1 MAAKNYTEILELVN
15 AGNQMGLSNTIK
27 RDYGIPL
34 DFTSVQASYDD
45 AVVYAATNTKAYVG
59 QPLSVGGKLYI
70 INDVAGEAKHKVGEV
85 EYDNYLVEVGSATE
99 GDGVTIDLEE
109 GVLTLHGF
117 ESALTGYLPRKAE
130 DGSLEWVPI
139 SAVVQGDGNKVT
151 TLTSEDGSVVITKK
165 TDTDESLVYDLSV
178 VHPDAPEYA
187 IAADTRAEGATETT
201 YHLTKDGENVEVAIV
216 VPDAYDDTALAD
228 RVSDVETAVE
238 TTIPGLINDV
248 DAKFADYTKTTDLP
262 TDLGD
267 FGNEAGYAK
276 TADVNTELAKK
287 ANKADYDQTVLDL
300 DALEAKVDAFLSG
313 TGAEGALD
321 SLQELITYINTH
333 DDADINGILASIQAI
348 EDKLVL
354 GTHEVDGETKEY
366 ATVKAYVEAVIEALN
381 VAQYAKASDLE
392 SVAGRVKVL
401 EEKPF
406 DTYATKDEVNAARTG
421 AVEDV
426 SKVGYALEA
435 NVVNTYATKQELNTL
450 DGKLASYYTKTET
463 DGLLNGKVDEAQL
476 ENYYTKTETVAKT
489 EVYTKGQ
496 IDQMLEDIEGGSTES
511 AASVKRA
518 LDAYIQDVDTEIY
531 GANLVVEWTAED
543 GTYTP
548 DYLNSTSR
556 IDTALANAATAQ
568 AQANK
573 GVADATA
580 AQGTANAAAAQAEQ
594 NKTDIASHLTR
605 IGALETAKAGHE
617 TRIAGLEG
625 LVGHEAS
632 EGVEASGLVKATL
645 DNAAAIGTINGTIA
659 ALDAAYKAKD
669 EELVALINAKANSA
683 DVYKK
688 SETYSATEIDD
699 KIGAVAGTIDFT
711 PYLKKDDAA
720 VTYATI
726 AALEGIYKA
735 GEGEAEATGVLAEE
749 IARAKAAES
758 KNATDIAALDATLK
772 AAIEN
777 EGEGLDSIK
786 ELALWIEEHESDIL
800 PILSGFGG
808 TDEPAN
814 IKTYVDESIAA
825 IPAYELPAATA
836 AALGGIKSAADVD
849 GKVAVN
855 KVYVDADGNAE
866 VKAFSTDNL
875 VQGIKTL
882 ILNGGSAKA

>member
-1 MAAKNYTEILELVN
+1 MAAKNYTEILALVN

-187 IAADTRAEGATETT
+187 IAADARAEGATETT

-216 VPDAYDDTALAD
+216 VPDAYDDTALAG

-238 TTIPGLINDV
+238 TTIPGLIDDV
-248 DAKFADYTKTTDLP
+248 DAKFADYTKTVDLP

-287 ANKADYDQTVLDL
+287 ANKTDYDQTVLDL

-392 SVAGRVKVL
+392 DVADRVSDL
-401 EEKPF
+401 EAKPF

-426 SKVGYALEA
+426 SKVGYALA
-435 NVVNTYATKQELNTL
+435 ADVAGTYATKQELTDHRNTM
-450 DGKLASYYTKTET
+450 DTKLNDYAKTADVNAELAKKIETGSIAHTSETNATEGVTVNGTTLNIVVDAYTKQEVRDYVADVIEDMTGGESAA
-463 DGLLNGKVDEAQL
+463 DVKLLL
-476 ENYYTKTETVAKT
+476 ENHIATYEEKV
-489 EVYTKGQ
+489 GQ
-496 IDQMLEDIEGGSTES
+496 IDEKD
-511 AASVKRA
+511 AS
-518 LDAYIQDVDTEIY
+518 Q
-531 GANLVVEWTAED
+531 
-543 GTYTP
+543 
-548 DYLNSTSR
+548 
-556 IDTALANAATAQ
+556 DTAIGAAQTDATKALADAAKAQ
-568 AQANK
+568 
-573 GVADATA
+573 GVADAA
-580 AQGTANAAAAQAEQ
+580 KAQADT
-594 NKTDIASHLTR
+594 NKADIAGHLAR
-605 IGALETAKAGHE
+605 IQSLETTSGKHVTAISTLEGKVQALEGEDTAINEQLG
-617 TRIAGLEG
+617 TIAGQITALQG
-625 LVGHEAS
+625 AD
-632 EGVEASGLVKATL
+632 A
-645 DNAAAIGTINGTIA
+645 TINGTLA
-659 ALDAAYKAKD
+659 
-669 EELVALINAKANSA
+669 NKANTA
-683 DVYKK
+683 DVYTKAEIALYSK
-688 SETYSATEIDD
+688 SEIDALLANLDQTEIEQAIADN
-699 KIGAVAGTIDFT
+699 T
-711 PYLKKDDAA
+711 AA
-720 VTYATI
+720 IEA
-726 AALEGIYKA
+726 IYKVD
-735 GEGEAEATGVLAEE
+735 GETVSGVLAVE
-749 IARAKAAES
+749 IERAKAAEQA
-758 KNATDIAALDATLK
+758 NADAITTLTNGQVKDNTDAIAALDATLK
-772 AAIEN
+772 AALEN
-777 EGEGLDSIK
+777 DGAGLDSIK
-786 ELALWIEEHESDIL
+786 ELATWIETHGAEAENMAKAITALEAKVDTGDQKVS
-800 PILSGFGG
+800 
-808 TDEPAN
+808 E
-814 IKTYVDESIAA
+814 YVAAQIAA
-825 IPAYELPAATA
+825 IPAYDLPTATVT
-836 AALGGIKSAADVD
+836 ALGGIKSAADVD
-849 GKVAVN
+849 GKAAVN

-875 VQGIKTL
+875 VQGVKTL